1 MSTNVFAKF
10 RPSPV
15 PRSFTPSHFVASC
28 LEALPQNCRGVA
40 ADLGC
45 GYGRHSRLL
54 ASLGYTVLA
63 FDLDIRALQTL
74 NAPLTPP
81 SGAAASKIHPV
92 IANVDADLPV
102 KAASLNL
109 ALAVHCSIHKH
120 LGPIKDALAPGGWLI
135 YETFGG
141 QGMNWLDLPKAGQL
155 RRKLAPRFEFLA
167 LDERHVGPKEKRS
180 VVVRLFARK
189 R

>member
-1 MSTNVFAKF
+1 VARWCWCSRWAAP
-10 RPSPV
+10 RP
-15 PRSFTPSHFVASC
+15 
-28 LEALPQNCRGVA
+28 
-40 ADLGC
+40 
-45 GYGRHSRLL
+45 
-54 ASLGYTVLA
+54 
-63 FDLDIRALQTL
+63 
-74 NAPLTPP
+74 TPP
-81 SGAAASKIHPV
+81 SGAAPSKIHPA
-92 IANVDADLPV
+92 IANVEAGLPV

-120 LGPIKDALAPGGWLI
+120 LGPIEDALAPGGWLI

-155 RRKLAPRFEFLA
+155 RRKLAPRFEFLV
-167 LDERHVGPKEKRS
+167 LDERAVGPKKKRS